1 MARIIQRDKDGRP
14 FFVPPPPP
22 KTNPEDEERNM
33 EIKTGKKIKFTS
45 FFLINKYFFNKLRAY
60 FLAQS

>member
-33 EIKTGKKIKFTS
+33 EIKTGKIF
-45 FFLINKYFFNKLRAY
+45 
-60 FLAQS
+60 